1 MTPANQQH
9 VANAPIEPTP
19 RSKRGAKLHGLKLDY
34 YADTAQGDIV
44 MLSWPGC
51 STNVAFGSEE
61 EILAV
66 MKGILK
72 RLSAVAHERAA
83 LADRETDQMR

>member
-1 MTPANQQH
+1 MSSH
-9 VANAPIEPTP
+9 
-19 RSKRGAKLHGLKLDY
+19 
-34 YADTAQGDIV
+34 YAETAQGDIV

-51 STNVAFGSEE
+51 DKNVAFGSEE

-72 RLSAVAHERAA
+72 RLSAVAHERVA
-83 LADRETDQMR
+83 LADREPDQIP